1 MSWNPNDVVIAAV
14 GRSPIGRARKGSL
27 KELRPDD
34 LATQIVSNVV
44 DQVEGLREQPIEDM
58 IIGCAEPQDEHGGN
72 IARRIA
78 IQAGMTNLPGTTVN
92 RFCASSVQATRMAFH
107 GIRAGEGDAYIVGGV
122 ESISRYYQHEDSD
135 NPLFDEA
142 KQRAKEQAMNTDTW
156 VDPQDAGLLPD
167 IYLPMGLTAEFVAR
181 HKSVSREAQD
191 AYAARSQQRAVAA
204 QESGFAAREIIPVQL
219 PDGTCVDTD
228 DSPRPGTT
236 AEKLAE
242 LSPAFLP
249 NGTVTAGNACPLN
262 DGASAAVILSG
273 ARASAL
279 GATPRARI
287 ISTAVSAL
295 SPEIMGLGPVEASK
309 IALQRAKLTVT
320 DLDAVEIN
328 EAFAA
333 QVIPSADELGIN
345 HDILNPHGG
354 AIALGHPFGAT
365 GVRMLG
371 TLINDLETLDGTFG
385 LLSLCI
391 GGGQGM
397 AMVIE
402 RI

>member
-1 MSWNPNDVVIAAV
+1 MSWNPDDVVVAAI
-14 GRSPIGRARKGSL
+14 GRSPIGRAGKGAL
-27 KELRPDD
+27 KDLRPDD
-34 LATQIVSNVV
+34 LATQIVSSVV
-44 DQVEGLREQPIEDM
+44 DQVDGLREQQIEDL
-58 IIGCAEPQDEHGGN
+58 IIGCAEPHDEQGGN

-78 IQAGMTNLPGTTVN
+78 VQAGIMNLPGTTVN

-122 ESISRYYQHEDSD
+122 ESISRSYQHENSD
-135 NPLFDEA
+135 NPRFDEA
-142 KQRAKEQAMNTDTW
+142 KQRAEHQAMETDTW
-156 VDPQDAGLLPD
+156 IDPQEVDQLPD
-167 IYLPMGLTAEFVAR
+167 IYLPMGYTAEFVAR
-181 HKSVSREAQD
+181 HKNVSRKAQD

-204 QESGFAAREIIPVQL
+204 QESGFAAREIIPVKL
-219 PDGTCVDTD
+219 YDGSVVETD

-236 AEKLAE
+236 MEKLSE
-242 LSPAFLP
+242 LSPVFVP

-273 ARASAL
+273 ARATAL
-279 GATPRARI
+279 GAAPKARLL
-287 ISTAVSAL
+287 SSAVSAL
-295 SPEIMGLGPVEASK
+295 SPEIMGLGPVKASK
-309 IALQRAKLTVT
+309 IALQRANLTVA
-320 DLDAVEIN
+320 DMDAVEIN

-333 QVIPSADELGIN
+333 QVIPSAAELGISD
-345 HDILNPHGG
+345 DILNPHGG

-371 TLINDLETLDGTFG
+371 TLINDLETMDGTFG

-402 RI
+402 RL